1 MISQGFLCEP
11 DFRPFR
17 CKWES
22 CTKAFKRRSDLT
34 RHYKI
39 HTDDRPHPCTAP
51 GCEKR
56 FIQRS
61 ALVVHTRTH
70 TGEKPHKCQYF
81 GCVKKFSDSSSL
93 SRHRHVHARK
103 HPRRCGH
110 IECPKGLCRR
120 KFLVKRENQLQQR
133 SFFHAPRESISG
145 SESSRSP
152 STTSQPDTP
161 QPLQENTIPQVSI
174 FQGSAAGYSPS
185 VVSLDEQ
192 EYGYDIDKLFDD
204 NELLSTQYH
213 CLTEPAHQPTISMT
227 GPSLSFSHAS
237 NKGVTA
243 LQATSPFH
251 FVMPPYG
258 EVGYIHPL
266 FSNFNT
272 SSMEQLERTMVY
284 SQQSTYS
291 QQQMP
296 ISAEHISDHAVE
308 DYNSPPLIK
317 SEPWF
322 GFETLFV

>member
-1 MISQGFLCEP
+1 MISQRLMCEP

-70 TGEKPHKCQYF
+70 TGEKPHECQYL
-81 GCVKKFSDSSSL
+81 GCIKRFSDSSSL

-103 HPRRCGH
+103 RPRRCGH

-120 KFLVKRENQLQQR
+120 KFLVKQENQLQQR
-133 SFFHAPRESISG
+133 NFFHAPRGESISD

-152 STTSQPDTP
+152 STTAQPDTP
-161 QPLQENTIPQVSI
+161 TPLQDNTIPQISI
-174 FQGSAAGYSPS
+174 FQGRAAGYSPS
-185 VVSLDEQ
+185 VDPLDEQ
-192 EYGYDIDKLFDD
+192 EYGYDMDKLFD
-204 NELLSTQYH
+204 NNGLLTTEYQ
-213 CLTEPAHQPTISMT
+213 CLTEQVRQPTINIT
-227 GPSLSFSHAS
+227 GSSLNFAS
-237 NKGVTA
+237 TSNRGVAT
-243 LQATSPFH
+243 LQGTPLFH

-258 EVGYIHPL
+258 EISHDYPL
-266 FSNFNT
+266 LNT
-272 SSMEQLERTMVY
+272 SSMEQLERAMVY
-284 SQQSTYS
+284 PQQPQQS
-291 QQQMP
+291 QQQTP
-296 ISAEHISDHAVE
+296 IAAQQISNHGVE
-308 DYNSPPLIK
+308 DYSSPALIK

-322 GFETLFV
+322 GFESLFI